1 MKKIFLTKKFGFS
14 LAEALITLLIVCLIT
29 LASIPVLTKKRRN
42 LSADSTH
49 GKWIC
54 TRNSE
59 GQTVYWSDSASSGD
73 PNNPD
78 TWDKT
83 GQNYC
88 KFVPPM
94 NARNFA
100 VTIAGAGGGGASA
113 TKLEKFWTS
122 DFAVEYTGKYRMV
135 AIGAGGDAGD
145 TGCYKK
151 AGGGGG
157 GGIGYLEYNA
167 DENVTQIIM
176 HKGNPGNSG
185 DKKNGDRGDDSFIKA
200 NRYNPSTGNNDTI
213 TLLYAEG
220 GGGGGGRW
228 GAENFCK
235 HGNGKAG
242 DTGNVSSDVAVW
254 PNTFRKLYTHP
265 ALASCGFDY
274 CFGYVDSNAERQIN
288 YFLSPYV
295 VFDLNSGYENKYG
308 RGGQPNRSTGRDS
321 KGFQRNG
328 QPGYVMVMAK
338 IYKAGQGGKSGQS
351 VSSLFYP
358 KFEAKYLK
366 AVIGEGGRGGAASNT
381 SSSGNISNG
390 YKGGDTT
397 LLNDKNE
404 VLLGKQGGAGG
415 NGIEATKTFVDTPG
429 GNGELSTLFYPNNPQ
444 RGVGGLNTLVYSS
457 TETQTNNSYDGMKSK
472 GYGDGGGGG
481 GYSAEQN
488 KAGNGADGAPGVVII
503 EW

>member
-113 TKLEKFWTS
+113 TKLEKSWTS

-135 AIGAGGDAGD
+135 AIGAGGSAGK
-145 TGCYKK
+145 TKCYKK

-157 GGIGYLEYNA
+157 GGGGYLEYYA
-167 DENVTQIIM
+167 DENITQIKM
-176 HKGNPGNSG
+176 SAGTPNDPGDSYNAPGGNASQI
-185 DKKNGDRGDDSFIKA
+185 RA
-200 NRYNPSTGNNDTI
+200 VRRNPSTGNLENI
-213 TLLYAEG
+213 TLLKATG

-235 HGNGKAG
+235 HGDGNGGDAG
-242 DTGNVSSDVAVW
+242 TVSSDLGSI
-254 PNTFRKLYTHP
+254 NTYRKLYP
-265 ALASCGFDY
+265 KKGVSSCSSLY
-274 CFGYVDSNAERQIN
+274 CFGYIDSTDQRIVND
-288 YFLSPYV
+288 FVSPYTI
-295 VFDLNSGYENKYG
+295 FNPIDAYLNTQYG
-308 RGGQPNRSTGRDS
+308 RGGQPNATTVSDDEKYQYSRL
-321 KGFQRNG
+321 G

-338 IYKAGQGGKSGQS
+338 IYKAGKGGKAGQS
-351 VSSLFYP
+351 ASSMFYP

-366 AVIGEGGRGGAASNT
+366 AVIGDGGKGGVTN
-381 SSSGNISNG
+381 SSGNAANG
-390 YKGGDTT
+390 YKGGDTS

-404 VLLGKQGGAGG
+404 VLIGKQGGAGG
-415 NGIEATKTFVDTPG
+415 SGF
-429 GNGELSTLFYPNNPQ
+429 
-444 RGVGGLNTLVYSS
+444 
-457 TETQTNNSYDGMKSK
+457 ET
-472 GYGDGGGGG
+472 
-481 GYSAEQN
+481 
-488 KAGNGADGAPGVVII
+488 IH
-503 EW
+503 